1 MNTQISIIGTGWLGF
16 PLAKHLIH
24 KGYNVKGSTTSE
36 SKLIHLSDCK
46 IHPYLINLNNTNV
59 EGDVTGF
66 LAGSD
71 TVIIN
76 IPPSLR
82 KNPNKNH
89 VKEIEHLVRHLETEH
104 IKKVLYIS
112 STSVYKNEAHI
123 PNITE
128 IDSPNATSN
137 SGQQLIAIEQMLQ
150 NNSNFKTTILRFSG
164 LLDSKRHPGK
174 FLSGKTE
181 LKNADA
187 PVNLIHQNDCIKIIS
202 KLIENNIWNISINA
216 SNPFHP
222 SKKEYYTDYCKTNRL
237 PLPHFNL
244 KEENIG
250 KLIDSSKL
258 VQLLNYDFET
268 GL

>member
-1 MNTQISIIGTGWLGF
+1 LNTQISIIGCGWLGL

-24 KGYNVKGSTTSE
+24 KDYNINGSSTSE
-36 SKLIHLSDCK
+36 SKLTHLLECG
-46 IHPYLINLNNTNV
+46 INPYLIQLNDTKI
-59 EGDVTGF
+59 EGDVSGF
-66 LAGSD
+66 LKGSD

-76 IPPSLR
+76 IPPGLR

-89 VKEIEHLVRHLETEH
+89 VKEIEHLVRHLEAQH

-128 IDSPNATSN
+128 GNLPNVTSN

-150 NNSNFKTTILRFSG
+150 NNPNFKTTILRFSG
-164 LLDSKRHPGK
+164 LLDSERHPGK
-174 FLSGKTE
+174 SLSGRTE
-181 LKNADA
+181 LKNGDA
-187 PVNLIHQNDCIKIIS
+187 PVNLIHKNDCIKIIS
-202 KLIENNIWNISINA
+202 KLIKNNIWNASFNA
-216 SNPFHP
+216 SNSFHP
-222 SKKEYYTDYCKTNRL
+222 SKKEYYTNYCKTNNL

-244 KEENIG
+244 KEKSRG
-250 KLIDSSKL
+250 KLIDASKL